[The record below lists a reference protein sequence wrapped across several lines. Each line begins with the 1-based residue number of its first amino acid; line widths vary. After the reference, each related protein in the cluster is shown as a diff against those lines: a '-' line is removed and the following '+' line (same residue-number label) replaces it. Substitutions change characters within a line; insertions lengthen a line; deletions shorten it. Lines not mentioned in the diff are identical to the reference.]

1 MDKYKLEKLEEL
13 LERIEKEND
22 PDMVAALKWAIF
34 TLENM

>member
-22 PDMVAALKWAIF
+22 PDMVAVLKWAIF